1 LEIIDFGF
9 LSIVPIIITL
19 AVAIWAKNVI
29 IGLFS
34 GIFSGVVILHGFN
47 PVNALSLMVSDYFV
61 PQMVSPSNAGI
72 LVLMCFIGGFVALIE
87 KSGGAIAFAT
97 KMTHIITS
105 RFKAQIATWLTGI
118 AIFFSDLGT
127 PLIVGPIYRPIID
140 KLKISRVKLAWI
152 IDTTSSPVAV
162 LVPFIGWGVYSMGLI
177 ETQYLSLGI
186 SEPAFDAYVK
196 AIPFQFYSI
205 FAILMVPLV
214 AYSGYEFGPMAKAEQ
229 QAQAQA
235 SASIQDDNGM
245 ALDDSFSHPNAK
257 AIFVWLPLLVMV
269 SVLFFLLVPLGFPL
283 NSVPSLAFRGALSSA
298 YFYSAITLITLMM
311 VYGVKSFKDSVVI
324 YFNGVSKMTS
334 VLIIL
339 VFAWSLS
346 AIGDNLGTPQ
356 YIISLADG
364 TFSPFFIPVIAFLFG
379 AVMSFATGS
388 SWGTYAIMMP
398 LIIAVAD
405 ALGAPMHVSIGA
417 VLSGGMFGDHCSP
430 ISDTTILS
438 SSGAGCSQFDHVK
451 TQLPYELFNGSI
463 CIICYIV
470 AGITESSL
478 VFLPGIVILGFGLF
492 FLNKVAGVKI
502 HNYAN

>member
-19 AVAIWAKNVI
+19 AVAIWAQNVI
-29 IGLFS
+29 VGLFS
-34 GIFSGVVILHGFN
+34 GIFSGVVILNGFN
-47 PVNALSLMVSDYFV
+47 PVNTLSLMVSDYFV
-61 PQMVSPSNAGI
+61 PQMVSPNNAGI

-152 IDTTSSPVAV
+152 IDTTASPVAV

-229 QAQAQA
+229 QAQA
-235 SASIQDDNGM
+235 SAGIKDDSGM
-245 ALDDSFSHPNAK
+245 ALDVAFSHHNAK

-269 SVLFFLLVPLGFPL
+269 SVLFYLLVPLGFPL

-405 ALGAPMHVSIGA
+405 ALGAPMHVAIGA

-430 ISDTTILS
+430 ISDTTILA

-451 TQLPYELFNGSI
+451 TQLPYELFNGSV

-492 FLNKVAGVKI
+492 LLNKVAGVKI

>member
-1 LEIIDFGF
+1 MPEADYGF
-9 LSIVPIIITL
+9 LSIVPIILTL
-19 AVAIWAKNVI
+19 GIAVWTQNVI

-34 GIFSGVVILHGFN
+34 GMFCGVVLLNGFN
-47 PVNALSLMVSDYFV
+47 PVMTLSLMVSDYFV
-61 PQMVSPSNAGI
+61 PQMTSPGNAGI

-87 KSGGAIAFAT
+87 KSGGAVAFAT
-97 KMTHIITS
+97 KMTHIITN

-152 IDTTSSPVAV
+152 VDTTSSPVAV
-162 LVPFIGWGVYSMGLI
+162 LVPFIGWGVYSMALI
-177 ETQYLSLGI
+177 EKQYLEIGVT
-186 SEPAFDAYVK
+186 EPAFDAYVS

-214 AYSGYEFGPMAKAEQ
+214 AFSGYEFGPMARAEQ
-229 QAQAQA
+229 RAQSDA
-235 SASIQDDNGM
+235 
-245 ALDDSFSHPNAK
+245 ALKDDSGLEVDDTMSHPNAK
-257 AIFVWLPLLVMV
+257 AIFVWLPLVVMV
-269 SVLFFLLVPLGFPL
+269 SVLFYLLVPLGFPL

-298 YFYSAITLITLMM
+298 YFYSAVTLIVLMM
-311 VYGVKSFKDSVVI
+311 MYGVKSFKESMAI
-324 YFNGVSKMTS
+324 YFTGVSKMVS
-334 VLIIL
+334 ILMIL
-339 VFAWSLS
+339 VMAWSLS
-346 AIGDNLGTPQ
+346 SIGKNLGTPE

-364 TFSPFFIPVIAFLFG
+364 TFAPYFVPVTAFLFG

-438 SSGAGCSQFDHVK
+438 ASGAGCSQFDHVR

-463 CIICYIV
+463 CVVSYIM
-470 AGITESSL
+470 AGITESNL
-478 VFLPGIVILGFGLF
+478 VFIPGMVMLAIGLYM
-492 FLNKVAGVKI
+492 LNKVAGVKI
-502 HNYAN
+502 HNTSSI

>member
-1 LEIIDFGF
+1 LETIEYGF
-9 LSIVPIIITL
+9 LSIIPIIITL
-19 AVAIWAKNVI
+19 GIAIWTKNVI

-34 GIFSGVVILHGFN
+34 GIFVGVVILNGFN
-47 PVNALSLMVSDYFV
+47 PVNTLSLMVSDYFV
-61 PQMVSPSNAGI
+61 PQMVSPNNAGI

-152 IDTTSSPVAV
+152 IDTTASPVAV

-177 ETQYLSLGI
+177 ETQYLSIGI
-186 SEPAFDAYVK
+186 TEPAFDAYVK

-229 QAQAQA
+229 LAQA
-235 SASIQDDNGM
+235 STPNEDDNGM
-245 ALDDSFSHPNAK
+245 VLDEAFSHPNAK

-269 SVLFFLLVPLGFPL
+269 SILFFLLVPLGFPL

-298 YFYSAITLITLMM
+298 YFYSAMTLITLMM
-311 VYGVKSFKDSVVI
+311 IYGVKSFKDSVVI

-339 VFAWSLS
+339 VLAWSLS
-346 AIGDNLGTPQ
+346 ALGSNLGTPQ

-364 TFSPFFIPVIAFLFG
+364 TFAPFLIPVIAFLFG

-405 ALGAPMHVSIGA
+405 ALGAPMHVAIGA

-438 SSGAGCSQFDHVK
+438 ASGAGCSQLDHVK

-470 AGITESSL
+470 AGITKSSL
-478 VFLPGIVILGFGLF
+478 VFLPGIVLLGLGLF
-492 FLNKVAGVKI
+492 FLNKIAGVKI
-502 HNYAN
+502 TNYSN